1 MAMHDA
7 PTTQIPSPA
16 MRILLYLLLLA
27 ISAPIHAQDDP
38 RVFVPFQQGTAGA
51 TTTSTDSGEVN
62 IHEPAAVSELMKH
75 YASSKQPLKGYRVQI
90 FLGDRNKAE
99 EIRRSFLIKHPKTP
113 AYLSY
118 LAPNFRVRVGDERT
132 KLDGERLRRELRD
145 EFPGLYVVPDEIELP
160 RLPEF

>member
-1 MAMHDA
+1 MALHSA
-7 PTTQIPSPA
+7 PITQIPSPA
-16 MRILLYLLLLA
+16 MRILLFSLLVACKTLLC
-27 ISAPIHAQDDP
+27 AQDDP
-38 RVFVPFQQGTAGA
+38 RVFVPYQQGTAGA
-51 TTTSTDSGEVN
+51 NTTATDSGEVI

>member
-1 MAMHDA
+1 
-7 PTTQIPSPA
+7 
-16 MRILLYLLLLA
+16 MRILLFSLLIAYKTLLC
-27 ISAPIHAQDDP
+27 AQDDP
-38 RVFVPFQQGTAGA
+38 RVFVPFQQGA